1 MVYTGFFFK
10 LLLLLLCFAK
20 SKFHSAEEGT
30 TKSVFQASLT
40 VDGMEDVLQPQGH
53 FLWFKDITDSVKN
66 RPATFFSVFVWCQ
79 CISWGLLPQGCKGIS
94 LRLLVVESKKWQK
107 PLQIMDHKAR
117 YF

>member
-1 MVYTGFFFK
+1 MVYTGFFFFK
-10 LLLLLLCFAK
+10 LLLLLLLCFAK

-66 RPATFFSVFVWCQ
+66 RPATFFSVFVDGVNAYLGV
-79 CISWGLLPQGCKGIS
+79 SF
-94 LRLLVVESKKWQK
+94 
-107 PLQIMDHKAR
+107 HKDAR
-117 YF
+117 EFL